1 MIIQLT
7 QQESEKIEQLRSSG
21 TGDFIVAYCERLRS
35 FLRDFKNW
43 PDRNIETIK
52 AVELADKI
60 IEDNLVNR
68 FKTKNL
74 KEKADKQHPWE

>member
-1 MIIQLT
+1 MILNIT
-7 QQESEKIEQLRSSG
+7 EKENEKIEQLRSSG
-21 TGDFIVAYCERLRS
+21 TGEFLVEYCERLRS

-52 AVELADKI
+52 AVEMADKI

-68 FKTKNL
+68 FKVKNL
-74 KEKADKQHPWE
+74 KVKGDSQKPWE